1 MPKFDLTGIGNAI
14 IDVISPCTDDFL
26 VKFGIEKGSM
36 TLIDQDRANDL
47 FSAMGTSTQTAG
59 GSAGNTMV
67 GFSSFGGRGN
77 YIGLVADDELGDA
90 FAADTKKLGLHFET
104 PRHQGDLSTAQS
116 FIFVTPDGERSMNTY
131 LGACA
136 QLGEHHIDEAL
147 IADSAITYMEG
158 YLFDK
163 DPAKAAFKKA
173 AHIARA
179 HNRQVSLTLSDSF
192 CVNRHRD
199 DFLDLIQSNVDILF
213 ANDDE
218 LKALFQTNSLTD
230 ALNEIRG
237 LCSIA
242 AVTQGD
248 QGSTIIHG
256 GETIK
261 INIEP
266 VSNVVDTTGAGDQYA
281 AGFLYGLTTNQKLEI
296 CGQYA
301 SKAAAEVISHIGP
314 RPKIDYQSLAKS
326 AT

>member
-1 MPKFDLTGIGNAI
+1 
-14 IDVISPCTDDFL
+14 
-26 VKFGIEKGSM
+26 M
-36 TLIDQDRANDL
+36 TLIDQDRAHAL
-47 FSAMGTSTQTAG
+47 FAAMETSTQTAG

-77 YIGLVADDELGDA
+77 YIGLVAQDALGDA
-90 FAADTKKLGLHFET
+90 FADDTKKLGLNFET

-136 QLGEHHIDEAL
+136 ELGEHHIDEDL

-163 DPAKAAFKKA
+163 DPAKAAFKKSA
-173 AHIARA
+173 RIARK
-179 HNRQVSLTLSDSF
+179 NDRQVSLTLSDSF
-192 CVNRHRD
+192 CVNRHRA
-199 DFLDLIQSNVDILF
+199 DFLDLIQADIDILF
-213 ANDDE
+213 ANEDE
-218 LKALFQTNSLTD
+218 LMALFQTNDLKDSLD
-230 ALNEIRG
+230 AVRG

-242 AVTQGD
+242 AVTQSA

-261 INIEP
+261 IDAEP
-266 VSNVVDTTGAGDQYA
+266 VSKVIDSTGAGDQYA
-281 AGFLYGLTTNQKLEI
+281 AGFLYGLTTGQDLQT
-296 CGQYA
+296 CGRYA

-314 RPKIDYQSLAKS
+314 RPSIDYTDFLKA
-326 AT
+326 A